1 MSSTPTRYCGESDK
15 DLHQKRF
22 LEAFEVS
29 CSIQKAARWANIH
42 RQTHYDW
49 LRKDATYPARFA
61 EARERATQTLQDE
74 AVRRAVEGVRRP
86 VLYRGKQ
93 VYIQGK
99 PLFEIEYSDQ
109 LLIRLLEAYN
119 PEKYGR
125 RVEQINLMDIDPD
138 KLTPAQLDK
147 IAEHLIQKALAGK
160 PEAMV
165 AEARR
170 RLEAGEAVTVEAL
183 AEEMTEE
190 PGK

>member
-1 MSSTPTRYCGESDK
+1 MRYCGESDK

-49 LRKDATYPARFA
+49 MRKDATYPARFA

-99 PLFEIEYSDQ
+99 PLFDIEYSDQ
-109 LLIRLLEAYN
+109 LLIRLLEAFN

-125 RVEQINLMDIDPD
+125 RFEQINLMDIDAD

-147 IAEHLIQKALAGK
+147 IADHLIKKALGDNPA
-160 PEAMV
+160 AA
-165 AEARR
+165 AEATRR
-170 RLEAGEAVTVEAL
+170 IEAGETPTIEDCMRVVEQ
-183 AEEMTEE
+183 ES
-190 PGK
+190 GK

>member
-1 MSSTPTRYCGESDK
+1 MSSTPMRYCGESDK

-22 LEAFEVS
+22 LECFEVS

-61 EARERATQTLQDE
+61 EARERATQTLEDE

-93 VYIQGK
+93 VYIQGE

-170 RLEAGEAVTVEAL
+170 RLEAGETVTVEAIETTSE
-183 AEEMTEE
+183 AT
-190 PGK
+190 

>member
-1 MSSTPTRYCGESDK
+1 MG
-15 DLHQKRF
+15 
-22 LEAFEVS
+22 
-29 CSIQKAARWANIH
+29 
-42 RQTHYDW
+42 
-49 LRKDATYPARFA
+49 
-61 EARERATQTLQDE
+61 
-74 AVRRAVEGVRRP
+74 GP

-99 PLFEIEYSDQ
+99 PLFDIEYSDQ
-109 LLIRLLEAYN
+109 LLIRLLEAFN

-138 KLTPAQLDK
+138 KLTPAQLDR
-147 IAEHLIQKALAGK
+147 IAEHLIQKALTGK

-170 RLEAGEAVTVEAL
+170 RLEAGETVTVEAL

-190 PGK
+190 PGHTGGSREGQATTGVVP

>member
-1 MSSTPTRYCGESDK
+1 MSSTPMRYYVESDK

-49 LRKDATYPARFA
+49 LRKDATDPARFA
-61 EARERATQTLQDE
+61 EARERATQTLEDE

-93 VYIQGK
+93 VYIQGE
-99 PLFEIEYSDQ
+99 PLFDIEYSDQ

-125 RVEQINLMDIDPD
+125 RVEQINLMEMDPD
-138 KLTPAQLDK
+138 KLSPEMLDK
-147 IAEHLIQKALAGK
+147 IADHLLKKALGDNPVTIRSAQ
-160 PEAMV
+160 
-165 AEARR
+165 
-170 RLEAGEAVTVEAL
+170 RLIEAGENPTIEDCMRVVEQ
-183 AEEMTEE
+183 E

>member
-1 MSSTPTRYCGESDK
+1 MRYYVESDK

-61 EARERATQTLQDE
+61 EARERATQTLEDE

-93 VYIQGK
+93 VYIQGE
-99 PLFEIEYSDQ
+99 PLFDIEYSDQ

-125 RVEQINLMDIDPD
+125 RVEQINLMEMDPD
-138 KLTPAQLDK
+138 KLSPEMLDK
-147 IAEHLIQKALAGK
+147 IADHLLKKALGDN
-160 PEAMV
+160 PVTISEAD
-165 AEARR
+165 R
-170 RLEAGEAVTVEAL
+170 RLTAGENVTFEEAK
-183 AEEMTEE
+183 AIEAPKE
-190 PGK
+190 PGQ

>member
-1 MSSTPTRYCGESDK
+1 MRYIFGAGKVASEMSRPLNGLFRRTFIGKRTTTGCEKTQRTPRDLLKHENELPRPLRTRLFVGLWREFADRYST
-15 DLHQKRF
+15 
-22 LEAFEVS
+22 AVS
-29 CSIQKAARWANIH
+29 RS
-42 RQTHYDW
+42 
-49 LRKDATYPARFA
+49 
-61 EARERATQTLQDE
+61 
-74 AVRRAVEGVRRP
+74 
-86 VLYRGKQ
+86 
-93 VYIQGK
+93 YIQGE

-170 RLEAGEAVTVEAL
+170 RLEAGETVTVEAIETTSE
-183 AEEMTEE
+183 AT
-190 PGK
+190 